1 MCYNVINRR
10 STMEKEEKK
19 SVKSIIITII
29 TILVILFAI
38 SWGYGITVTTNDDGE
53 AECYNI
59 YGKRVGC

>member
-1 MCYNVINRR
+1 
-10 STMEKEEKK
+10 MEKEEKK

-38 SWGYGITVTTNDDGE
+38 SWGYGITVTTNDNGE